1 MKYKNSIFNE
11 YFTCSGKNY
20 VFNTSSGSLI
30 QMNRDYP
37 LRATEKE
44 LAVLLDNGIIVRD
57 TSDEVFELI
66 EKVNRKIDTP
76 IKTLYITVVLTNNC
90 NFGCV
95 YCYQNHCHKDFSVE
109 DATRLTVQVDEWLGG
124 DIESIVVNYFGGEP
138 LMNSDILISLD
149 SSIKS
154 IARKYDKGYQSNIST
169 NGSMLSID
177 ILQKVQFNLIRLTF
191 DGNAF
196 WHNRFRKMPAFSYA
210 DQLDLLACILK
221 NSDSNVEVRFNV
233 CKENTESFDSVF
245 DDILGIS
252 SFDASRVK
260 FEVARMKNVK
270 NNSAISELTQEEYA
284 RAYMTILTYKKN
296 HNLKLNLP
304 KPATTPC
311 PFSINKAVCLGPGM
325 IKYFCSESD
334 GKSFDKDLLSSRRPH
349 ISLSRDCQECKCLP
363 FCLGP
368 CRVHKQ
374 SNSSCIPEKYIL
386 PELLTAFL
394 S

>member
-11 YFTCSGKNY
+11 YFNYSGKNY

-30 QMNRDYP
+30 QMDRDYP
-37 LRATEKE
+37 LRATKEE
-44 LAVLLDNGIIVRD
+44 LAVLLDNGVIVRD
-57 TSDEVFELI
+57 TTDEVFELI
-66 EKVNRKIDTP
+66 EKVNRKIDAP

-109 DATRLTVQVDEWLGG
+109 DATRLTAQVDEWLGG

-138 LMNSDILISLD
+138 LMNSDILINLD

-154 IARKYDKGYQSNIST
+154 IARKYSKGYQSNIST
-169 NGSMLSID
+169 NGSMLSVD

-191 DGNAF
+191 DGNAL

-210 DQLDLLACILK
+210 NQVDLLDCILK
-221 NSDSNVEVRFNV
+221 NSNSKVEVRFNV
-233 CKENTESFDSVF
+233 CKENTKSFDNVF

-296 HNLKLNLP
+296 HNLRLNLP

-334 GKSFDKDLLSSRRPH
+334 GKSIDKDLLSSRRPH